1 MLMRFMGLL
10 KYEAQLLRI
19 CFVYFALIND
29 SAFLE
34 RKQHQEEIQSE
45 IIHSKPLLGP
55 GCEVNKIR

>member
-1 MLMRFMGLL
+1 MGLL